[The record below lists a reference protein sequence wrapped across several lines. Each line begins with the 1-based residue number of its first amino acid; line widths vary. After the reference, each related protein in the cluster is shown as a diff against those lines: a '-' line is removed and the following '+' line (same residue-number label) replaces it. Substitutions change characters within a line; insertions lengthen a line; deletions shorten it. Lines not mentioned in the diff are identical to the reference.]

1 MIAAATTT
9 PRNTSERT
17 SRSSQSA
24 SAPTNTA
31 TPTSVATNAL
41 RAVPAIPGISRLAAK
56 GANPV
61 WSSPQERICLEERR
75 HGIVL
80 VRPFVKALA
89 LGAVGAGLSWVGGPL
104 TIAGAL
110 VLACAAFLGLRA
122 AWSWESTR
130 VVVTTEKLYVAYG
143 LWRRRAAGVHL
154 ARTRTI
160 EVEQTLLGRLLGYGT
175 LIAGEL
181 EVDYVADPWRV
192 WQAAGGVE
200 EERRRRPL
208 ADDDVAGTQR
218 HVAVD
223 RRGGR
228 GARVREAHR

>member
-1 MIAAATTT
+1 M
-9 PRNTSERT
+9 
-17 SRSSQSA
+17 
-24 SAPTNTA
+24 
-31 TPTSVATNAL
+31 
-41 RAVPAIPGISRLAAK
+41 
-56 GANPV
+56 

-223 RRGGR
+223 RRRGR